1 MPYAGLIRV
10 PSTLNIQ
17 HQLQPVEQG
26 PKLKRAYQIHSQ
38 AQDRPVTGPRIQDKH
53 TLPPNSDK
61 ALTRPQ
67 ETGRSHDDQQ
77 EVSGKHVCRSR
88 CKVSCVDDTDYDY
101 LKPETGPSRSE
112 AQNKGK
118 RVAEVIDVDS
128 HSSEDDWLPRKAK
141 RKRKAQ

>member
-1 MPYAGLIRV
+1 MV

-26 PKLKRAYQIHSQ
+26 PKLKRAYQINSQ
-38 AQDRPVTGPRIQDKH
+38 AQGRLVTGPRIQGEH
-53 TLPPNSDK
+53 ALPPNSDK
-61 ALTRPQ
+61 PLTRPQ
-67 ETGRSHDDQQ
+67 GTGRRHGDQQ
-77 EVSGKHVCRSR
+77 EVSGEHVYKSR
-88 CKVSCVDDTDYDY
+88 CKASCMDDTDYDY
-101 LKPETGPSRSE
+101 LKPETGPLRSK